1 MIFAVLACL
10 LITVCY
16 AHSGRTDSKGGHYDR
31 KNGGYHYHHGYPAH
45 DHPDGKCPYDFDDK
59 TADKS
64 SSSSNSKSAESKVP
78 KNKEGRFSN
87 DGALSIL
94 MILVGCMIATPCVQV
109 ALITIGERSNIASRL
124 SEERTEKY
132 GDWFLY
138 FAIAI
143 RVLNIYRIMMLGVPW
158 WAKVLIALAE
168 YFFGTFF
175 FCLPEFALYIVA
187 FVSTLLSKQ
196 DGWAVAYYVI
206 FVLYLIY
213 FILQSVS
220 RIYDHC
226 KYHRKKR

>member
-1 MIFAVLACL
+1 
-10 LITVCY
+10 
-16 AHSGRTDSKGGHYDR
+16 
-31 KNGGYHYHHGYPAH
+31 
-45 DHPDGKCPYDFDDK
+45 
-59 TADKS
+59 
-64 SSSSNSKSAESKVP
+64 
-78 KNKEGRFSN
+78 
-87 DGALSIL
+87 
-94 MILVGCMIATPCVQV
+94 MIATPCVQV

-138 FAIAI
+138 FGIAI

>member
-1 MIFAVLACL
+1 M
-10 LITVCY
+10 
-16 AHSGRTDSKGGHYDR
+16 
-31 KNGGYHYHHGYPAH
+31 
-45 DHPDGKCPYDFDDK
+45 
-59 TADKS
+59 
-64 SSSSNSKSAESKVP
+64 P

-138 FAIAI
+138 FGIAI